1 MTDSPQTA
9 EKLPPPF
16 IFRRLMALLYDTF
29 LVLPIIMMNV
39 ALALGLQG
47 ALAKLTGGTADT
59 TTLHPFLV
67 QALAALTITVFFSL
81 FWLKS
86 GQTLGMQAWR
96 VKLVSFD
103 GQPPSTTACLLRC
116 LGAAVSAACLGL
128 GYLWCIVDRNNRYWH
143 DYLSGTELQLLP
155 KTPSRKGEKSPAE
168 DA

>member
-1 MTDSPQTA
+1 MTDSPQAA

-16 IFRRLMALLYDTF
+16 ILRRLMALLYDTF

-47 ALAKLTGGTADT
+47 ALTKLTGGTAET
-59 TTLHPFLV
+59 TALQPFLV
-67 QALAALTITVFFSL
+67 QALAVLTATTFFSL

-96 VKLVSFD
+96 IKLVSF
-103 GQPPSTTACLLRC
+103 GGEPPSTTACLRRC
-116 LGAAVSAACLGL
+116 LGATISAACLGL

-155 KTPSRKGEKSPAE
+155 KAAAKKNQESLAE

>member
-1 MTDSPQTA
+1 
-9 EKLPPPF
+9 
-16 IFRRLMALLYDTF
+16 MALLYDTF

-47 ALAKLTGGTADT
+47 ALVKLTGGVAEASE
-59 TTLHPFLV
+59 LHPFLV
-67 QALAALTITVFFSL
+67 QSLALLTIITFFSL
-81 FWLKS
+81 FWLKN

-96 VKLVSFD
+96 IKLVSFA
-103 GQPPSTTACLLRC
+103 GEPPSTMACLLRC

-128 GYLWCIVDRNNRYWH
+128 GYLWCIVDRNDRYWH

-155 KTPSRKGEKSPAE
+155 KAAAKKDQKTQLN